1 MARIRGP
8 VYNIDNNKKKTD
20 QGNGTYSR
28 KPHAGGET
36 FHNGT
41 CAGSTPSKAR
51 RRKKTLSR
59 PRTMS
64 TREQELRDLKEKY
77 DLLIL
82 AVHDMNDLIH
92 ELRDE
97 NRTLK
102 RIIEVFQ
109 DG

>member
-1 MARIRGP
+1 
-8 VYNIDNNKKKTD
+8 
-20 QGNGTYSR
+20 
-28 KPHAGGET
+28 
-36 FHNGT
+36 
-41 CAGSTPSKAR
+41 
-51 RRKKTLSR
+51 
-59 PRTMS
+59 MS

-82 AVHDMNDLIH
+82 TVHDMNDLIH

-102 RIIEVFQ
+102 QIIEVFQ